1 MSTAASGS
9 TLRAGAGVADI
20 TPSMGTQLA
29 GDIGRYRPVEEVR
42 EPLRARALVV
52 EAGGRTACILSLEV
66 AGILDEWVEEVRRQ
80 AQARFGLAPESLMV
94 HAIQNHAA
102 PCIGH
107 HMVSSLYDGLPEE
120 LWWVRGGDDRY
131 NPAAVQGMLD
141 AIEQAL
147 ASLQSVSMYVGRGVD
162 GRVAFNRRFIMRD
175 GSGRCHPPTC
185 DPSILHCEGPTDPEV
200 GVMTFRTAEGRT
212 LAALLHHTCHPC
224 HGYPHRY
231 VIADWPG
238 AWAAAMEELLGPG
251 CVPLV
256 LNGCCGNTHHTNH
269 LDPHH
274 TNDHQQMGRKLAETT
289 ERVLARLGSQH
300 ATVVDW
306 AVRKLRIPLREVEGE
321 VLDAARRLIAEH
333 PEPMWTDEA
342 RTSID
347 WEWVYAIANL
357 DLDLNRQRRPYYD
370 YEIQVIRIGDAA
382 IVALVGEPFVE
393 GQLRVKLESPAP
405 FTFVAHNCN
414 GFVGYL
420 PTVEAFAHGGYETR
434 TGNWSKLA
442 PDALDIVVDETVA
455 LLRGLFAG
463 P

>member
-1 MSTAASGS
+1 
-9 TLRAGAGVADI
+9 
-20 TPSMGTQLA
+20 
-29 GDIGRYRPVEEVR
+29 
-42 EPLRARALVV
+42 
-52 EAGGRTACILSLEV
+52 
-66 AGILDEWVEEVRRQ
+66 
-80 AQARFGLAPESLMV
+80 
-94 HAIQNHAA
+94 
-102 PCIGH
+102 
-107 HMVSSLYDGLPEE
+107 
-120 LWWVRGGDDRY
+120 
-131 NPAAVQGMLD
+131 
-141 AIEQAL
+141 
-147 ASLQSVSMYVGRGVD
+147 
-162 GRVAFNRRFIMRD
+162 
-175 GSGRCHPPTC
+175 
-185 DPSILHCEGPTDPEV
+185 
-200 GVMTFRTAEGRT
+200 
-212 LAALLHHTCHPC
+212 
-224 HGYPHRY
+224 
-231 VIADWPG
+231 
-238 AWAAAMEELLGPG
+238 
-251 CVPLV
+251 
-256 LNGCCGNTHHTNH
+256 
-269 LDPHH
+269 
-274 TNDHQQMGRKLAETT
+274 
-289 ERVLARLGSQH
+289 
-300 ATVVDW
+300 VDW